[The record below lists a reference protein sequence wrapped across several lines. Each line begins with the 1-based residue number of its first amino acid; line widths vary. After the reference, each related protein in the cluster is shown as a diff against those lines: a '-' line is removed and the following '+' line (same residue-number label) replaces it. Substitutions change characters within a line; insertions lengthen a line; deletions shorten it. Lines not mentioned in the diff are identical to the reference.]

1 MCHANNQ
8 WEARA
13 DPKIPQVLGEIY
25 ARGLKRCDRGL
36 DLLLMREEG
45 ICCFKHTQ
53 YVGDLFY

>member
-1 MCHANNQ
+1 MQITSWKPELAH
-8 WEARA
+8 
-13 DPKIPQVLGEIY
+13 KIPQVLGEIY

-53 YVGDLFY
+53 DVGDLFY